1 MGPSAE
7 VHCAARAAERVQ
19 RSRNAFSSITMTKPV
34 ACPWHPPLRTP
45 LKAQISSCYLTRYL
59 VFGMPNQISIELVQ
73 RQVGLDP
80 TSGGVGVNET
90 AKNRAG
96 A

>member
-34 ACPWHPPLRTP
+34 ACRGTP
-45 LKAQISSCYLTRYL
+45 LYFPPDYIPPFLKRPIWPSPSWSFVLGIKWGQTLQYKL
-59 VFGMPNQISIELVQ
+59 
-73 RQVGLDP
+73 
-80 TSGGVGVNET
+80 
-90 AKNRAG
+90 
-96 A
+96 

>member
-34 ACPWHPPLRTP
+34 ACRGTP
-45 LKAQISSCYLTRYL
+45 LYHLYGRPFTEGTWHTRPHMRSGGAGA
-59 VFGMPNQISIELVQ
+59 V
-73 RQVGLDP
+73 QVGVVGWDLDSER
-80 TSGGVGVNET
+80 TFHVFH
-90 AKNRAG
+90 A
-96 A
+96 